1 MKKTIYC
8 LMGAAFMMLLT
19 ACGGSTT
26 SSPTT
31 ENTETTETSEVAE
44 PQTVSP
50 SDIDAAQVKLIIT
63 DEKAVNP
70 ESFDGRDYAGK
81 TAHDVYDFSESAEIT
96 NYKHIVVTDPEQYEQ
111 TNRRLE
117 QGNWT
122 PEWAADHTTFT
133 ITKTF
138 FGASNNAT
146 DIIQMEIA
154 DHSMTVIMKNGKTV
168 HLDQVPA
175 EE

>member
-26 SSPTT
+26 STPTAQNPETPEAT
-31 ENTETTETSEVAE
+31 EAAA

-50 SDIDAAQVKLIIT
+50 GDIDAAQVKLIIT
-63 DEKAVNP
+63 DEEPVKP
-70 ESFDGRDYAGK
+70 ETFDGRDYAGK
-81 TAHDVYDFSESAEIT
+81 TAHNVYDFSESAEIT

-111 TNRRLE
+111 TNSRLE

-122 PEWAADHTTFT
+122 PEWTADHTTFT

-146 DIIQMEIA
+146 DIIQMEIT
-154 DHSMTVIMKNGKTV
+154 DHSMTVIMKDGKTL
-168 HLDQVPA
+168 HLDQVP